1 MQQRQLGNSDLQLTV
16 VGLGCW
22 IMGSEG
28 WVDVKDEESI
38 AALSAVG
45 EQVMAT
51 LPDEDPTPWFRD

>member
-1 MQQRQLGNSDLQLTV
+1 MERRQLGNSDLQLMV
-16 VGLGCW
+16 MGLGCW

-45 EQVMAT
+45 EEVMAT
-51 LPDEDPTPWFRD
+51 LPDDDPAPWLRD